1 MLLTF
6 GTACC
11 GVTEA
16 GAIWAAADG
25 ETLEVDAVLG
35 AEMLRVGYAVLAQA
49 ATLRA
54 EAPKAKPKAKQA
66 D

>member
-49 ATLRA
+49 AKA

-66 D
+66 E